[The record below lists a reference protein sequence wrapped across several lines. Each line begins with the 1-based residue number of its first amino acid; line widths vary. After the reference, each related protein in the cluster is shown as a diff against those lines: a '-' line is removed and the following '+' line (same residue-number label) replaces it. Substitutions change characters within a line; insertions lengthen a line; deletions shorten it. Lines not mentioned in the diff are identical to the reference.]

1 MSDLNT
7 MLREH
12 ARTGL
17 QTQLDAAVTNG
28 DTAAATKIAD
38 EIAKLAVSTAP
49 KAPPYGDA
57 EIRAEL
63 NKLDWFGVDP
73 KKSGRVL
80 ALGRDMDPKKFPDAV
95 AFAAALVKAVDE
107 ELKPAGRAVEEPE
120 EEEDEAPEGETA
132 EEKETREKAAA
143 KKPAR
148 RTDGPGEG
156 DAGVRSRN
164 ARSTGPWVKMSD
176 APGDVQREITRS
188 MNKFLSSNASEDQKK
203 SFRAKALESHYNAAQ
218 QKKGK

>member
-7 MLREH
+7 MLRER

-49 KAPPYGDA
+49 KAPAYGDA

-63 NKLDWFGVDP
+63 NKFDWFGVDP

-80 ALGRDMDPKKFPDAV
+80 ALGRDMDPKKFPDAA
-95 AFAAALVKAVDE
+95 AFAVALVKAVDE
-107 ELKPAGRAVEEPE
+107 EFKVVPKNEDDEPGD
-120 EEEDEAPEGETA
+120 EEDENAEGEEDDA
-132 EEKETREKAAA
+132 D
-143 KKPAR
+143 KKKTVVKKK
-148 RTDGPGEG
+148 RTDGPGEN
-156 DAGVRSRN
+156 DTGVRARNSR
-164 ARSTGPWVKMSD
+164 SSGPWVKMSD
-176 APGDVQREITRS
+176 APPEVQKEINRS
-188 MNKFLSSNASEDQKK
+188 LGKFLSSNASEDQKK

>member
-49 KAPPYGDA
+49 KAPAYGDA

-80 ALGRDMDPKKFPDAV
+80 ALGRDMDPKKFPDAA

-107 ELKPAGRAVEEPE
+107 EFKPAVQEELD
-120 EEEDEAPEGETA
+120 EEDDEPGD
-132 EEKETREKAAA
+132 EEDAD
-143 KKPAR
+143 KKPPVKKK
-148 RTDGPGEG
+148 RTDGPGEN
-156 DAGVRSRN
+156 DAGVRARN
-164 ARSTGPWVKMSD
+164 SKSSGPWVKMSD
-176 APGDVQREITRS
+176 APPEVQKEINRS
-188 MNKFLSSNASEDQKK
+188 LGKFLSSNASEDQKK

>member
-17 QTQLDAAVTNG
+17 QTQLDAAVTAG

-38 EIAKLAVSTAP
+38 DIAKLAVSTAP
-49 KAPPYGDA
+49 KAPAYGDA

-107 ELKPAGRAVEEPE
+107 EFKPAGRTQDEPGE
-120 EEEDEAPEGETA
+120 GDGEEGEGDG
-132 EEKETREKAAA
+132 EEGDGE
-143 KKPAR
+143 KKPAADKKPR
-148 RTDGPGEG
+148 RTDGPSEG
-156 DAGVRSRN
+156 DAGVRARN
-164 ARSTGPWVKMSD
+164 TRSTGPWAKMSD
-176 APGDVQREITRS
+176 APADVQKEITRS